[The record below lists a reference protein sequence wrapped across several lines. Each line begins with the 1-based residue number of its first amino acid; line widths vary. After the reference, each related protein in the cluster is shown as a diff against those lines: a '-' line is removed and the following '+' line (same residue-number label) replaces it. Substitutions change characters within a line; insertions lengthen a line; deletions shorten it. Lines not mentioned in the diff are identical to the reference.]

1 MSIHEKLID
10 RVMALDR
17 NMRFD
22 ELSKVLKTLGY
33 DGRPPRSGS
42 SHVIFRKNGR
52 MPITIPVAY
61 PIKAAYIKMVK
72 EAILNE
78 EDQP

>member
-10 RVMALDR
+10 KVMALDR

-33 DGRPPRSGS
+33 DGKPPRGGS
-42 SHVIFRKNGR
+42 SHVTFRKNGK
-52 MPITIPVAY
+52 MPITIPVAC
-61 PIKAAYIKMVK
+61 PIKVAYIKMVK
-72 EAILNE
+72 DAILNE
-78 EDQP
+78 ENQS